1 MQLEIDFYNLIKA
14 INDVDKLKEIFFDR
28 EQIILF
34 DSLASVS
41 ISFSKINEEKKEKEI
56 NVKEINGNET
66 IDEDDELTT
75 KKNRLLKEMEMLLSN
90 MEKKSVGN
98 IDRLLL
104 EYIGIDPNVITH
116 FSTIKTNTRT
126 NNRKST
132 QNNSNT
138 SDINELSQDYINNVI
153 NKFK

>member
-1 MQLEIDFYNLIKA
+1 M
-14 INDVDKLKEIFFDR
+14 
-28 EQIILF
+28 
-34 DSLASVS
+34 
-41 ISFSKINEEKKEKEI
+41 